1 MAVTLRQGAIFGSG
15 LVLGAAAAAWMV
27 LASQFPDAPKPP
39 HASSV
44 PARTPAAKPAAG
56 AVAAARQHAACPA
69 QPATR
74 ASADGD
80 GRIRL
85 VDGADVPALIL
96 AGKEAAA
103 AGRPRDA
110 EVAFLAACRVA
121 DKSQGVDSIAAADAR
136 YQLGRHY
143 ASVAAAGGTGGPELL
158 QRAELLYAD
167 SLQTYTARHGAGHER
182 SRFAAEGLAALRQP
196 RAQPQPPAPAAVG
209 ARSRP
214 VEALAKPVVPAPAPA
229 PVVAN
234 PPPPRQPE
242 PAVAVAPVRPA
253 TGQAGPSFDCER
265 ARSPSERTICAD
277 RELAQLDRNL
287 GRLHAR
293 ARDAAPDAAAF
304 RRHND
309 QEWRRRESTCRGDRE
324 CLLDWY
330 AHRRE
335 QLLDDIGDAR

>member
-15 LVLGAAAAAWMV
+15 LVLGAAAAAWAV
-27 LASQFPDAPKPP
+27 LASQAPDAPKPP
-39 HASSV
+39 
-44 PARTPAAKPAAG
+44 PAGSAPVSAPAARPAAV
-56 AVAAARQHAACPA
+56 AVAPARQHAACPA

-85 VDGADVPALIL
+85 EDSAEVPALIL

-121 DKSQGVDSIAAADAR
+121 DKSKGTDSIAAADAR

-143 ASVAAAGGTGGPELL
+143 ASVVAAGGAGSPELL
-158 QRAELLYAD
+158 KRAELLYAD

-182 SRFAAEGLAALRQP
+182 TRFAAEGLTELRQTL
-196 RAQPQPPAPAAVG
+196 AQPQQPAPAVVA
-209 ARSRP
+209 ARPKP
-214 VEALAKPVVPAPAPA
+214 VETQAKAPA
-229 PVVAN
+229 
-234 PPPPRQPE
+234 PRQPE

-265 ARSPSERTICAD
+265 ARSPSERTICSD

-309 QEWRRRESTCRGDRE
+309 QEWRRRESTCRGDRD

-330 AHRRE
+330 AQRRE
-335 QLLDDIGDAR
+335 QLLDDIDDARGSSP